1 MPSRQ
6 EAEQQILDLLP
17 ADGSPVLNRVMMT
30 LIARRLGA
38 HVDFDTYFAAIDTLS
53 VAGTIG
59 RQRGQGGK
67 IYRLDP
73 APAAG
78 ETQAVDW
85 PEPKLMPNLAR
96 YLRTVFWRTLDL
108 PSDRLWNVI
117 DTSMH
122 GPQEKWGRPDFTVVC
137 IMPLRV
143 LPTPQLDVY
152 AFELKAEPAADLTSV
167 HQVFAQT
174 RMTHFGYLVWH
185 LPDGSPYETR
195 KPDITEQCHRLGIG
209 LILIRDPDL
218 LETWQIEVDATR
230 QGTTPSEIDSFLAA
244 RLPEADCAQIRRR
257 LSGS

>member
-1 MPSRQ
+1 MVSRQ
-6 EAEQQILDLLP
+6 ETEKQILELLP
-17 ADGSPVLNRVMMT
+17 ADGSPVLNRAMMA

-38 HVDFDTYFAAIDTLS
+38 HLDFDTYFAAIDALS
-53 VAGTIG
+53 AGGTIG

-67 IYRLDP
+67 IYRLK
-73 APAAG
+73 PAAG
-78 ETQAVDW
+78 ETFAVDW

-108 PSDRLWNVI
+108 PPDRLWKVV

-122 GPQEKWGRPDFTVVC
+122 GPQEKWGRPDFTVVS

-143 LPTPQLDVY
+143 LPAPQLDVY

-167 HQVFAQT
+167 HQVLAQT

-195 KPDITEQCHRLGIG
+195 RADVIEQCHRLGIG

-218 LETWQIEVDATR
+218 LETWLVEVDAAR
-230 QGTTPSEIDSFLAA
+230 QNTAPSEIDSFLAA
-244 RLPEADCAQIRRR
+244 RLSEVDCAEIRQR